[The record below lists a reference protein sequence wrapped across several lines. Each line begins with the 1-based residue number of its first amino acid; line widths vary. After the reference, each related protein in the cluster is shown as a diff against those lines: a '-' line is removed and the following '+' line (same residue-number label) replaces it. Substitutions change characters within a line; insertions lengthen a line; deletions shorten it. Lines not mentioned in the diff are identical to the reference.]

1 VNGRPAFPIE
11 GIKPVKKP
19 IAPSEKTLLSRV
31 EILNQRIQE
40 AKKYDLYPYMHSSD
54 AVEGVHVTVHGRPML
69 QFASY
74 SYLDLLGH
82 PKINTAAK
90 NAIDEFGTGTHGV
103 RFLAGT
109 TRVHLE
115 LEKKIASFK
124 KTEAAVAIA
133 SGYGANFGT
142 ISSLMGRHDVVISDK
157 INHAS
162 IVDGCI
168 LSRAQFVRFD
178 HNDMAAL
185 ERALDSTSA
194 KGGVKLV
201 VADAVFSMDGD
212 IINLPEVIRLCRK
225 FKALLMIDEAHSLG
239 VLGKK
244 GHGIEEHF
252 GIDPAEGLIDIKMGT
267 LSKTIP
273 SIGGY
278 IAGSTQLVNYLRH
291 SIRPFIF
298 SAAIPPPA
306 AAAAKTAFEVIEDE
320 PWRVEKLHKNADYFL
335 KTLQTR
341 GFDTLKSQTAI
352 VPIII
357 GDEAK
362 ALEMTRL
369 ARNEGIFI
377 VPILPPAVQPN
388 TTRIRATVTA
398 GHSLQ
403 EIDRAINTFEKIA
416 KSLSIIRS

>member
-1 VNGRPAFPIE
+1 VTKPAEANEPTF
-11 GIKPVKKP
+11 
-19 IAPSEKTLLSRV
+19 LSRV
-31 EILNQRIQE
+31 EILNQRTME
-40 AKKYDLYPYMHSSD
+40 AKERDLYPYMHSSD

-82 PKINTAAK
+82 PKINAAAK
-90 NAIDEFGTGTHGV
+90 KAIDEFGTGTHGV

-109 TRVHLE
+109 TRLHIE

-124 KTEAAVAIA
+124 KTETALAIS

-142 ISSLMGRHDVVISDK
+142 ISSLLGRHDVVISDK

-168 LSRAQFVRFD
+168 LSRAQFVRFE

-185 ERALDSTSA
+185 EKALGEASK
-194 KGGVKLV
+194 KGTKLV

-212 IINLPEVIRLCRK
+212 IVNLPEVIRLCRK

-244 GHGIEEHF
+244 GTGIEEHF
-252 GIDPAEGLIDIKMGT
+252 GIDPKENLIDIKMGT

-278 IAGSTQLVNYLRH
+278 IAGSNKIVNYLRH

-298 SAAIPPPA
+298 SAALPPPS

-320 PWRVEKLHKNADYFL
+320 PWRVEKLHKNTDYFL
-335 KTLQTR
+335 KTLQAR

-357 GDEAK
+357 GDETK

-416 KSLSIIRS
+416 KSLGVIRA

>member
-1 VNGRPAFPIE
+1 MGDSSPAPKNTFAARIE
-11 GIKPVKKP
+11 QF
-19 IAPSEKTLLSRV
+19 
-31 EILNQRIQE
+31 NDRIQQ
-40 AKKYDLYPYMHSSD
+40 AKKHDLYPYMHCSD
-54 AVEGVHVTVHGRPML
+54 AVEGVRVTVQGKPLL
-69 QFASY
+69 QFSSY

-82 PKINTAAK
+82 PKINAAAK
-90 NAIDEFGTGTHGV
+90 KAIDEFGTGTHGV

-109 TRVHLE
+109 TRIHVE
-115 LEKKIASFK
+115 LEKRIASFK
-124 KTEAAVAIA
+124 KTENSIAIA

-142 ISSLMGRHDVVISDK
+142 ISALLGRHDVVISDK

-168 LSRAQFVRFD
+168 LSRAQFVRYEHGD
-178 HNDMAAL
+178 LAAL
-185 ERALDSTSA
+185 EKALGEAPKTA
-194 KGGVKLV
+194 TKLV

-212 IINLPEVIRLCRK
+212 IINLPEVIRLCKK

-244 GHGIEEHF
+244 GTGIEEHF
-252 GIDPAEGLIDIKMGT
+252 GIDPREGLIDIKMGT

-278 IAGSTQLVNYLRH
+278 IAGSSKLINYLRH

-298 SAAIPPPA
+298 SAALPPA
-306 AAAAKTAFEVIEDE
+306 SAAAAKAAFDVIEDE
-320 PWRVEKLHKNADYFL
+320 PWRVAKLHKNMDYFL
-335 KTLQTR
+335 KTLHSR
-341 GFDTLKSQTAI
+341 GFNTLNSQTAI
-352 VPIII
+352 APIIV

-369 ARNEGIFI
+369 ARLEGIFI
-377 VPILPPAVQPN
+377 VPILPPAVQPH

-403 EIDRAINTFEKIA
+403 EIDRAINTFEKIS
-416 KSLSIIRS
+416 KSLGILRS

>member
-1 VNGRPAFPIE
+1 MTESGHSQKN
-11 GIKPVKKP
+11 
-19 IAPSEKTLLSRV
+19 TLFSR
-31 EILNQRIQE
+31 IDLLNERIQS
-40 AKKYDLYPYMHSSD
+40 AKQQDLYPYMHSSD
-54 AVEGVHVTVHGRPML
+54 TVEGVHVTVHGRPML

-82 PKINTAAK
+82 PKINAAAK
-90 NAIDEFGTGTHGV
+90 KAIDEFGTGTHGV

-109 TRVHLE
+109 NRIHIE

-142 ISSLMGRHDVVISDK
+142 ISALLGRNDTVISDK

-168 LSRAQFVRFD
+168 LSRAQFIRFE
-178 HNDMAAL
+178 HNDMEAL
-185 ERALDSTSA
+185 EKSLAEAPKSGT
-194 KGGVKLV
+194 KLV
-201 VADAVFSMDGD
+201 VTDAVFSMDGD
-212 IINLPEVIRLCRK
+212 IVNLPEVIRLCRK

-252 GIDPAEGLIDIKMGT
+252 GIDPKEELIDIKMGT

-278 IAGSTQLVNYLRH
+278 IAGRTKLINYLRH

-298 SAAIPPPA
+298 SAALPPA
-306 AAAAKTAFEVIEDE
+306 SAAAAKAAFEVIEDE
-320 PWRVEKLHKNADYFL
+320 PWRVEKLHKNTDYFL
-335 KTLQTR
+335 KTLQAR

-352 VPIII
+352 VPIVI

-369 ARNEGIFI
+369 SRNEGIFI

-416 KSLSIIRS
+416 RSLEILKSRS

>member
-1 VNGRPAFPIE
+1 M
-11 GIKPVKKP
+11 
-19 IAPSEKTLLSRV
+19 
-31 EILNQRIQE
+31 LNLRIQE
-40 AKKYDLYPYMHSSD
+40 AKKHDLYPYMHSSD
-54 AVEGVHVTVHGRPML
+54 TVEGVHVTVHGRPML

-82 PKINTAAK
+82 PRINAAAK
-90 NAIDEFGTGTHGV
+90 KAIEEFGTGTHGV

-109 TRVHLE
+109 TRVHVE

-142 ISSLMGRHDVVISDK
+142 ISSLLGRHDVVISDK

-168 LSRAQFVRFD
+168 LSRAKFLRFE

-185 ERALDSTSA
+185 EEALGGA
-194 KGGVKLV
+194 PKKGTKLV
-201 VADAVFSMDGD
+201 VVDAVFSMDGD

-252 GIDPAEGLIDIKMGT
+252 GIDPLEGLIDIKMGT

-278 IAGSTQLVNYLRH
+278 IAGSTKLINYLRH

-298 SAAIPPPA
+298 SAALPPPS

-320 PWRVEKLHKNADYFL
+320 PWRVEKLHKNTDYFL
-335 KTLQTR
+335 KTLQAR

-403 EIDRAINTFEKIA
+403 EIDRAINTFGKIA
-416 KSLSIIRS
+416 KSLGVIRC

>member
-1 VNGRPAFPIE
+1 MSKSPE
-11 GIKPVKKP
+11 LDKKT
-19 IAPSEKTLLSRV
+19 IWARV
-31 EILNQRIQE
+31 EVLNRRIQE
-40 AKKYDLYPYMHSSD
+40 AKEHDLYPYMHCSD
-54 AVEGVHVTVHGRPML
+54 TVEGVHVTVHGRPMV

-82 PKINTAAK
+82 PRINAAAK
-90 NAIDEFGTGTHGV
+90 KAIDEFGTGTHGV

-109 TRVHLE
+109 NRIHVE

-133 SGYGANFGT
+133 SGYGANSGT
-142 ISSLMGRHDVVISDK
+142 ISALLGRHDVVISDK

-168 LSRAQFVRFD
+168 LSRAQFVRFE
-178 HNDMAAL
+178 HNDMASLEKAL
-185 ERALDSTSA
+185 GEAPKT
-194 KGGVKLV
+194 GTKLV

-244 GHGIEEHF
+244 GTGIEEHF
-252 GIDPAEGLIDIKMGT
+252 GIDPKEGMIDIKMGT

-273 SIGGY
+273 SVGGY
-278 IAGSTQLVNYLRH
+278 IAGSTKLMNYLRH
-291 SIRPFIF
+291 TIRPYIF
-298 SAAIPPPA
+298 SAALPPPA
-306 AAAAKTAFEVIEDE
+306 AAAAKTAFDIIEDE

-335 KTLQTR
+335 KTLQAR
-341 GFDTLKSQTAI
+341 GFDTLNSQTAI
-352 VPIII
+352 APIII

-388 TTRIRATVTA
+388 TTRIRTTVTA

-403 EIDRAINTFEKIA
+403 EIDRAINTFAKIA
-416 KSLSIIRS
+416 QSLGILRS

>member
-1 VNGRPAFPIE
+1 MSD
-11 GIKPVKKP
+11 
-19 IAPSEKTLLSRV
+19 PSSLHKDTLNSR
-31 EILNQRIQE
+31 IDLLNHRIQE
-40 AKKYDLYPYMHSSD
+40 AKKHDLYPYMHTSD
-54 AVEGVHVTVHGRPML
+54 AVEGVHVTVHKRPML

-82 PKINTAAK
+82 PKINDAAK
-90 NAIDEFGTGTHGV
+90 KAIDEFGTGTHGV

-109 TRVHLE
+109 TRLHVE

-124 KTEAAVAIA
+124 KTEAAVAVA

-142 ISSLMGRHDVVISDK
+142 ISCLLGRHDAVISDK

-168 LSRAQFVRFD
+168 LSRAQFVRFE

-185 ERALDSTSA
+185 EEALGSIS

-278 IAGSTQLVNYLRH
+278 LAGSTKLMNYLRH

-298 SAAIPPPA
+298 SAALPPPS
-306 AAAAKTAFEVIEDE
+306 AAAAKTALDIIEDE

-335 KTLQTR
+335 KTLQAR
-341 GFDTLKSQTAI
+341 GFDTLRSQTAI

-357 GDEAK
+357 GDESQT
-362 ALEMTRL
+362 LEMTRR

-388 TTRIRATVTA
+388 TARIRATVTA

-416 KSLSIIRS
+416 RSLGILRP

>member
-1 VNGRPAFPIE
+1 MSDPASSP
-11 GIKPVKKP
+11 KD
-19 IAPSEKTLLSRV
+19 TLASRMD
-31 EILNQRIQE
+31 ILDARIQQ
-40 AKKYDLYPYMHSSD
+40 AKKQDLYPYMHSSD
-54 AVEGVHVTVHGRPML
+54 AVEGVHVTVQGRPML

-82 PKINTAAK
+82 PKINAAAK
-90 NAIDEFGTGTHGV
+90 RAIDEFGTGTHGV

-109 TRVHLE
+109 TRIHVE
-115 LEKKIASFK
+115 LEKKIAAFK
-124 KTEAAVAIA
+124 KTETAVAIA

-142 ISSLMGRHDVVISDK
+142 ISALLGRHDTVICDK

-168 LSRAQFVRFD
+168 LSRAQFVRFE
-178 HNDMAAL
+178 HNDMGAL
-185 ERALDSTSA
+185 EKALFEAPKT
-194 KGGVKLV
+194 GTKLV
-201 VADAVFSMDGD
+201 VVDAVFSMDGD

-225 FKALLMIDEAHSLG
+225 FRAMLMIDEAHSVG

-252 GIDPAEGLIDIKMGT
+252 GIDPKEELIDIKMGT

-273 SIGGY
+273 SVGGY
-278 IAGSTQLVNYLRH
+278 IAGRTKLINYLRH
-291 SIRPFIF
+291 TIRPFIF
-298 SAAIPPPA
+298 SAAIPPA
-306 AAAAKTAFEVIEDE
+306 SAAAAKTAFEVIEDE
-320 PWRVEKLHKNADYFL
+320 PWRVEKLHKNTDYFL
-335 KTLQTR
+335 KTLHAR

-369 ARNEGIFI
+369 ARSEGIFI

-388 TTRIRATVTA
+388 TARIRATVTA

-403 EIDRAINTFEKIA
+403 EIDRAINTFAKIA
-416 KSLSIIRS
+416 ASIGILRSHTP